1 VLDLWTE
8 QHLYFP
14 SDYVQVVKSRS
25 RDWVGDIGRRAQA
38 HFSVCCHQHDTGK
51 DVADFLDSPLF
62 ESWRSPGSKRCDVCL
77 TEYAFFIWEGLQKGS
92 INVALSTWIT
102 LGSCRYTFSPAWLTS
117 SWLSSGHCWPL
128 SAVMNRPM
136 RPFHNDNSAFY
147 SGRAITRAI
156 GAKRGNIVRPYKLM
170 RRLSPSW
177 FDEPEQISG
186 RTLRR
191 WAPNAIES
199 ERSQSKGTADVAETV
214 SRAEVVEKAQSVPTH
229 VEGLI
234 NMMKEGRA
242 DILD

>member
-1 VLDLWTE
+1 
-8 QHLYFP
+8 
-14 SDYVQVVKSRS
+14 
-25 RDWVGDIGRRAQA
+25 
-38 HFSVCCHQHDTGK
+38 
-51 DVADFLDSPLF
+51 
-62 ESWRSPGSKRCDVCL
+62 
-77 TEYAFFIWEGLQKGS
+77 
-92 INVALSTWIT
+92 
-102 LGSCRYTFSPAWLTS
+102 
-117 SWLSSGHCWPL
+117 
-128 SAVMNRPM
+128 M

-186 RTLRR
+186 KTLRR